1 MQNTIITENANE
13 LALVTMFQVEELEE
27 RLENKW
33 EAEVESGTNQNGPYC
48 KATLKCTF

>member
-1 MQNTIITENANE
+1 MQNTIITDNANE

-33 EAEVESGTNQNGPYC
+33 EAEFESGTGKDGPYC
-48 KATLKCTF
+48 KGTIKCTF